1 MEADIVADSVPEEDQ
16 LPLPDAE
23 LEGNRLPVGL
33 NDLKG
38 VAVPVRDAARE
49 AETLPEE
56 LLVDAKEIDRRLE
69 ELEVAVEQIVRDA
82 RPDALSDE
90 SVVTVRENWAL
101 PEDDGEVDTLA
112 IIEEDAMI
120 ELLLYGDFETSAL
133 LLPMLLAF
141 VEGVVLS
148 ELIQEEETE
157 SDGVIEAESD
167 VLEEA
172 RTLGDSDTVAEFVV
186 LENREELAF
195 PEFDDDDEIHE
206 DFDELAVGEAVE
218 QTVIDE
224 VWLRALVSV

>member
-1 MEADIVADSVPEEDQ
+1 
-16 LPLPDAE
+16 
-23 LEGNRLPVGL
+23 
-33 NDLKG
+33 
-38 VAVPVRDAARE
+38 
-49 AETLPEE
+49 
-56 LLVDAKEIDRRLE
+56 
-69 ELEVAVEQIVRDA
+69 
-82 RPDALSDE
+82 
-90 SVVTVRENWAL
+90 
-101 PEDDGEVDTLA
+101 
-112 IIEEDAMI
+112 MI

-141 VEGVVLS
+141 VDGVVLS
-148 ELIQEEETE
+148 ELIQEEETD

-218 QTVIDE
+218 QIVIDG